1 MRKNLLFTSFYILC
15 SLAVDAQT
23 AVSDSLLKLLPAAK
37 EDTSK
42 VNYISKL
49 PMSMKIM
56 NLKQPGNIT
65 GKLFSIKQKIKDRNW
80 YYKSLSRIG
89 NTFLIQGNTGF
100 NAFSEQALAHCQ
112 RIE

>member
-1 MRKNLLFTSFYILC
+1 MRKNLLFISFYILC

-42 VNYISKL
+42 VKLYIDIANEYENNEPETARQYYRKAIQLSK
-49 PMSMKIM
+49 KV
-56 NLKQPGNIT
+56 N
-65 GKLFSIKQKIKDRNW
+65 DRNW

-89 NTFLIQGNTGF
+89 NTFLIQGIH
-100 NAFSEQALAHCQ
+100 HCQ
-112 RIE
+112 GIERFPEYRNFLI